1 MRIDGSKLTTCGVTQ
16 NGETVHLDLVDI
28 AGKPVSLSLPFEQAR
43 ALTMTLPQLLTFAL
57 KARTGNDTALHV
69 FPLEKWRLEATAD
82 SRLII
87 TIGSPG
93 GFEVSFCMPLEECWE
108 FARALCADAQWA
120 PDRVKV
126 LIN

>member
-1 MRIDGSKLTTCGVTQ
+1 MRIDGSKLTTCGVTHH
-16 NGETVHLDLVDI
+16 GETVHLDLVDM
-28 AGKPVSLSLPFEQAR
+28 AGKRVSLSLPFEQAR

-57 KARTGNDTALHV
+57 KARTGDDTALHV
-69 FPLEKWRLEATAD
+69 FPLEKWRLDAAAD

-93 GFEVSFCMPLEECWE
+93 GFEVSFCMPLQQCWE
-108 FARALCADAQWA
+108 FARALSADAVWPPEA
-120 PDRVKV
+120 VKV

>member
-16 NGETVHLDLVDI
+16 NGETVHLDLVDM
-28 AGKPVSLSLPFEQAR
+28 AGRPVSLSLPFDQAR

-69 FPLEKWRLEATAD
+69 FPLEKWRLEAAAD

-93 GFEVSFCMPLEECWE
+93 GFEVSFCMPLAECWE
-108 FARALCADAQWA
+108 FARALSADAQFA
-120 PDRVKV
+120 PGRAKV
-126 LIN
+126 MIN